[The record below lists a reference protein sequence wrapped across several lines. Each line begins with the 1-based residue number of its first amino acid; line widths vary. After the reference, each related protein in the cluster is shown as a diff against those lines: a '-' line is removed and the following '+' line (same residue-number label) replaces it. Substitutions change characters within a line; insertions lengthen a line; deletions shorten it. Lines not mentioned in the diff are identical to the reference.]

1 MSSMGWRSWKAAKKD
16 RPRIRPEPKFA
27 DLVCNVLSVLG
38 VLAGV
43 VLVLWYWPSL
53 PTSIP
58 THFNAAGEA
67 DGWGGKGM
75 LWLLPGITVVVVPF
89 MLLLQRMP
97 WIANTPIAIDETNAR
112 RQYGLI
118 IRLLSVLTLCFSVI
132 FLLIL
137 VHTIIVALGGRG
149 VMNIWTLPVLIVPT
163 IGSIVWYIV
172 AALRSP
178 PAVSPPSVEGADKLS
193 SDA

>member
-1 MSSMGWRSWKAAKKD
+1 MNPYCLLIQFNGQ
-16 RPRIRPEPKFA
+16 E
-27 DLVCNVLSVLG
+27 VL
-38 VLAGV
+38 
-43 VLVLWYWPSL
+43 
-53 PTSIP
+53 
-58 THFNAAGEA
+58 FFF
-67 DGWGGKGM
+67 
-75 LWLLPGITVVVVPF
+75 PG
-89 MLLLQRMP
+89 L
-97 WIANTPIAIDETNAR
+97 
-112 RQYGLI
+112 
-118 IRLLSVLTLCFSVI
+118 I